1 MTESVEGAPAVRAA
15 GCVLW
20 RRSACGTV
28 ELALVFR
35 PKWSDWSWPKG
46 KVKKGE
52 TARAAALREV
62 REETGH
68 TCRLGPALPTLRYVD
83 NAGRDKEVAYW
94 AAESTGGTF
103 APNDEVTA
111 LLWLPPAEAHA
122 RLTHPRDKELITPAL
137 AAIGSDRRAGD

>member
-1 MTESVEGAPAVRAA
+1 MNDTVVRAS

-20 RRSACGTV
+20 RRSASGGV

-46 KVKKGE
+46 KLKKGE

-68 TCRLGPALPTLRYVD
+68 TCRLGPALPTARYTD
-83 NAGRDKEVAYW
+83 HAGRDKEVRYW
-94 AAESTGGTF
+94 VAESTGGAF
-103 APNDEVTA
+103 AANDEVSD
-111 LLWLPPAEAHA
+111 LVWLPPAEARE
-122 RLTHPRDKELITPAL
+122 RLTYEHDKELIPPTL
-137 AAIGSDRRAGD
+137 TAIGVTQHS

>member
-1 MTESVEGAPAVRAA
+1 MTEPVGGAPEVRAA

-20 RRSACGTV
+20 RRSASGTV

-122 RLTHPRDKELITPAL
+122 RLTHARDKELITPAL

>member
-1 MTESVEGAPAVRAA
+1 MGGAPAVRAA

-137 AAIGSDRRAGD
+137 AAIGSDRRTGD